1 MSNVIVFD
9 HPLIQHKLTVLRK
22 TETGSKEFREL
33 ITEISMLMCYE
44 VTRDIELEDEEIETA
59 MGVKMTAKKISGKK
73 LGIIPIL
80 RAGLGMVDGFS
91 NLIPTARV
99 GHIGLYRD
107 PETLVP
113 VEYYNKLP
121 RDVSERTL
129 YLLDPMLATGGSLV
143 ASIDILKREGCKNI
157 KCVNIIAAP
166 EGIDVVQKAHP
177 DVDIYVAAVDD
188 KLDENAYIIPGLGDA
203 GDRLFGTK

>member
-44 VTRDIELEDEEIETA
+44 VTRDIELEDEEIVTA
-59 MGVKMTAKKISGKK
+59 MGVKMIAKKISGKK

-80 RAGLGMVDGFS
+80 RAGLGMVDGFL

-99 GHIGLYRD
+99 GHIG
-107 PETLVP
+107 
-113 VEYYNKLP
+113 
-121 RDVSERTL
+121 
-129 YLLDPMLATGGSLV
+129 
-143 ASIDILKREGCKNI
+143 
-157 KCVNIIAAP
+157 
-166 EGIDVVQKAHP
+166 
-177 DVDIYVAAVDD
+177 
-188 KLDENAYIIPGLGDA
+188 
-203 GDRLFGTK
+203 

>member
-44 VTRDIELEDEEIETA
+44 VTRDIELEDEEIVTA
-59 MGVKMTAKKISGKK
+59 MGVKMIAKKISGKK

-80 RAGLGMVDGFS
+80 RAGLGMVDGFL

-107 PETLVP
+107 PETLKP

-121 RDVSERTL
+121 SDVSERTL
-129 YLLDPMLATGGSLV
+129 YLLDPMLATGGSLI

-157 KCVNIIAAP
+157 KCVHIIAAP
-166 EGIDVVQKAHP
+166 EGIEVVQKAHP
-177 DVDIYVAAVDD
+177 DVDIYVAAVDER
-188 KLDENAYIIPGLGDA
+188 LDENAYIIPGLGDA